1 MGFFFLRE
9 FFIMLIDFLLLSCLK
24 FKLKKRDKNV
34 LNVKKLKFV
43 DFIVLFFLFI
53 FEICFF
59 FFDVWNLYDWMEL
72 V

>member
-43 DFIVLFFLFI
+43 DFRVLFFLFI